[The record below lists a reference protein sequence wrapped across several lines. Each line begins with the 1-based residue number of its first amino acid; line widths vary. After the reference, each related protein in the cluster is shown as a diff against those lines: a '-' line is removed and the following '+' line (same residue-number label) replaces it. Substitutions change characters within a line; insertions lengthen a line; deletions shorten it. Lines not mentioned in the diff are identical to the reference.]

1 MRQVEYDVVV
11 IGGGPGGLLAAR
23 VAAEKGVRTLL
34 IEKESHFGKK
44 PCSGAISSRG
54 MQLSGLTPSPKFV
67 DAVVKGFIVHAPDET
82 KNVKTL
88 NSEINEGPGYV
99 TNKALFLK
107 HLAILTAK
115 AGSDI
120 WLNTI
125 VESLIVEN
133 NNFVKGVIARQGT
146 ERIEVRAKV
155 VIDASGYASKL
166 STDILPRGT
175 RYEIIPAVQYIM
187 TNVEDVDD
195 DLLYFYVGNE
205 VAPGGYAWIFPT
217 GEGTY
222 EVGLG
227 AMRPGTKAIL
237 DAWIKKHPDKFSK
250 SKIIKY
256 ESAAIPIGGLVPK
269 LAGNGIMLVGDAA
282 GQVIPLTGGG
292 NHSSMAGGR
301 MAGEVAAKA
310 IELGDTSVNTLSEYE
325 RLYIKES
332 EWGSRIEKSYKVMK
346 ALVSLSDDDLNK
358 LAEMIDGKDIV
369 DLANGQNIG
378 RVARKLLKH
387 PILASKLALK
397 ILE

>member
-1 MRQVEYDVVV
+1 MKQVEYDVVV
-11 IGGGPGGLLAAR
+11 VGGGPGGLVAAK

-44 PCSGAISSRG
+44 PCSGAISSKA
-54 MQLSGLTPSPKFV
+54 MKLSGLSPSPKFV
-67 DAVVKGFIVHAPDET
+67 DSVVKGFIVHAPDES
-82 KNVKTL
+82 KSVKTL
-88 NSEINEGPGYV
+88 NSDINEGPGYV

-107 HLAILTAK
+107 YLAILAAK

-120 WLNTI
+120 WLNTMA
-125 VESLIVEN
+125 ESLIIE
-133 NNFVKGVIARQGT
+133 NNFVKGVIARQGS
-146 ERIEVRAKV
+146 EKIEVRAKV

-166 STDILPRGT
+166 SLDLLPRGD
-175 RYEIIPAVQYIM
+175 RYELIPAVQYIM
-187 TNVEDVDD
+187 TNVNNVDD

-217 GEGTY
+217 GDETY

-227 AMRPGTKAIL
+227 ATRPGVKAIL
-237 DAWIKKHPDKFSK
+237 DSWIAKHPDKFSK
-250 SKIIKY
+250 AKIIKY

-269 LAGNGIMLVGDAA
+269 LVSNGIMLVGDAA

-292 NHSSMAGGR
+292 NHSSMAGGK

-310 IELGDTSVNTLSEYE
+310 VELGDPSVNVLSEYE
-325 RLYIKES
+325 RLYLKES

-358 LAEMIDGKDIV
+358 LADMIDGKDIV